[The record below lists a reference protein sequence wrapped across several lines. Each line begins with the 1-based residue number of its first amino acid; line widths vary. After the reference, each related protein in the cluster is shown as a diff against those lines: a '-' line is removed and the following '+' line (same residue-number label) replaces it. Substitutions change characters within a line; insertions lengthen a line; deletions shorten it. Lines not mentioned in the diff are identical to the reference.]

1 MDEWELTNPSGPYKV
16 CLNFPVRMKPSIT
29 INITYV
35 ILLIKLRYLGEN
47 SFGETVMSLGD
58 CNIGNANA
66 TATSEKPVIGM
77 IKCLYH
83 YFEATPYINTH
94 YLTLFRSV

>member
-1 MDEWELTNPSGPYKV
+1 
-16 CLNFPVRMKPSIT
+16 
-29 INITYV
+29 
-35 ILLIKLRYLGEN
+35 
-47 SFGETVMSLGD
+47 MSLGD

-66 TATSEKPVIGM
+66 TATSEKPVIG
-77 IKCLYH
+77 IIECLYH